1 MKRTLK
7 TGLAVLLVLFLAG
20 AVLVGCQ
27 KKAASSASTTGKTIT
42 MAFMP
47 GIADPFYFT
56 MERGI
61 KAKAEEL
68 GVKVVVGEYPST
80 WGPEAQLP
88 NLDALMAQGGID
100 MLLIAPTS
108 VDALVAPLK
117 KLSDKGIPVI
127 TVDTYLGDGD
137 YSKPSNYNFPLS
149 YIGTDNKLG
158 GKQVAEHLAK
168 MVGEKGKVYVVNT
181 NPDTSSVV
189 DRGNGFKEGIAEFP
203 NMQLV
208 GMDYCMD
215 VQQKA
220 QEQTLAA
227 LQKNPDIV
235 AIFGVNVF
243 SAQGSAQAVVS
254 AGLAGTVKIASW
266 DATETLIQQL
276 KDGKIDL
283 VLAQKPA
290 EIGSLA
296 VDWGYKYLT
305 AKTTV
310 PKKIVPG
317 FEFFTR
323 DNVNDSNMQ
332 QFIYKK

>member
-1 MKRTLK
+1 MKKSVKILLTALLIATVAVPLFA
-7 TGLAVLLVLFLAG
+7 TGA
-20 AVLVGCQ
+20 
-27 KKAASSASTTGKTIT
+27 KESAAPSGKSYTI
-42 MAFMP
+42 AFMP
-47 GIADPFYFT
+47 GISDPFYYT

-61 KAKAEEL
+61 KEKAQEL
-68 GVKVVVGEYPST
+68 GVKVVVGDFPTT

-88 NLDALMAQGGID
+88 NLQALMAQGGID

-108 VDALVAPLK
+108 TTALVAPLK
-117 KLSDKGIPVI
+117 AIADKGIPVI

-137 YSKPSNYNFPLS
+137 YSKTSDYDFPLS

-168 MVGEKGKVYVVNT
+168 LVGEKGKVYVVNT

-189 DRGNGFKEGIAEFP
+189 DRGNGFKEGIAQFP
-203 NMQLV
+203 NIQLV
-208 GMDYCMD
+208 GMDWCMD

-220 QEQTLAA
+220 MEQTTAA

-235 AIFGVNVF
+235 GIFGVNVF
-243 SAQGSAQAVVS
+243 SAQGAAQAVKS
-254 AGLAGTVKIASW
+254 AGLSGAVKVATW
-266 DATETLIQQL
+266 DATATLIQAL
-276 KDGKIDL
+276 KAGDVDL

-296 VDWGYKYLT
+296 VEASYKYLT
-305 AKTTV
+305 EKVAP

-323 DNVNDSNMQ
+323 DNVNDPNMQ
-332 QFIYKK
+332 QFVYTK

>member
-1 MKRTLK
+1 MKKALLVV
-7 TGLAVLLVLFLAG
+7 LAVALVAILAAPVFAG
-20 AVLVGCQ
+20 GGGEKTA
-27 KKAASSASTTGKTIT
+27 KKEVT

-56 MERGI
+56 MERGV
-61 KAKAEEL
+61 KAKAAEL
-68 GVKVVVGEYPST
+68 GVNILVGEYPTT
-80 WGPEAQLP
+80 WGPEAQVP
-88 NLDALMAQGGID
+88 NLEALMARGGID

-117 KLSDKGIPVI
+117 KIYDQGIEVI

-137 YSKPSNYNFPLS
+137 YSKPSNYSFPLS

-158 GKQVAEHLAK
+158 GKRIAEELAN
-168 MVGEKGKVYVVNT
+168 MLGEKGKVYVNNT

-208 GMDYCMD
+208 GMDWCMD
-215 VQQKA
+215 SEPKA

-227 LQKNPDIV
+227 LQKDPDIV
-235 AIFGVNVF
+235 GIFGVNVF
-243 SAQGSAQAVVS
+243 SAQGSAQAVVN
-254 AGLAGTVKIASW
+254 AGLTGAVKICSW
-266 DATETLIQQL
+266 DATETLIQML
-276 KDGKIDL
+276 REGKIDL

-296 VDWGYKYLT
+296 VDWGYRHLT
-305 AKTTV
+305 EGV
-310 PKKIVPG
+310 EIPKKVIPG

-323 DNVNDSNMQ
+323 DNVNDPDMK
-332 QFIYKK
+332 QFIYSK

>member
-1 MKRTLK
+1 MKKSLKIVLALTL
-7 TGLAVLLVLFLAG
+7 LLVLSLPLFAG
-20 AVLVGCQ
+20 GQKEPAAEQAV
-27 KKAASSASTTGKTIT
+27 TI
-42 MAFMP
+42 AFMP

-61 KAKAEEL
+61 KQKAEEL
-68 GVKVVVGEYPST
+68 GVKLFVGEYPTT
-80 WGPEAQLP
+80 WGPEAQVP
-88 NLDALMAQGGID
+88 NLEALMARGGID

-108 VDALVAPLK
+108 VDALIAPLK
-117 KLSDKGIPVI
+117 KIYDQGVEII

-137 YSKPSNYNFPLS
+137 YSKSSNYSFPLS
-149 YIGTDNKLG
+149 YIGTDNFLG
-158 GKQVAEHLAK
+158 GKKIAEQLAK
-168 MVGEKGKVYVVNT
+168 MIGEKGKVYVNNT

-208 GMDYCMD
+208 GMDWCMD
-215 VQQKA
+215 SEPKA

-235 AIFGVNVF
+235 GIFGVNVF
-243 SAQGSAQAVVS
+243 SAQGSAQAVVN
-254 AGLAGTVKIASW
+254 AGLTGAVRICSW
-266 DATETLIQQL
+266 DATETLIQML
-276 KDGKIDL
+276 KEGKIDL

-296 VDWGYKYLT
+296 VEWGYKYLT
-305 AKTTV
+305 AGTQI
-310 PKKIVPG
+310 PKKIIPG

-323 DNVNDSNMQ
+323 DNVNDPEMQ

>member
-1 MKRTLK
+1 MKKALLLM
-7 TGLAVLLVLFLAG
+7 LAVALAALLAAPVFAG
-20 AVLVGCQ
+20 GGGEKPVEKEV
-27 KKAASSASTTGKTIT
+27 T

-56 MERGI
+56 MERGV
-61 KAKAEEL
+61 KAKAAEL
-68 GVKVVVGEYPST
+68 GVKILVGEYPTS
-80 WGPEAQLP
+80 WGPEAQVP
-88 NLDALMAQGGID
+88 NLEALMARGGIA

-117 KLSDKGIPVI
+117 KIYDQGIEVI

-137 YSKPSNYNFPLS
+137 YSKPSNYSFPLS

-158 GKQVAEHLAK
+158 GKRIAEQLAK
-168 MVGEKGKVYVVNT
+168 MLGEKGKVYVNNT

-208 GMDYCMD
+208 GMDWCMD
-215 VQQKA
+215 SEPKA

-227 LQKNPDIV
+227 LQKEPGIV
-235 AIFGVNVF
+235 GIFGVNVF
-243 SAQGSAQAVVS
+243 SAQGSAQAVVN
-254 AGLAGTVKIASW
+254 AGLTGAVKICSW
-266 DATETLIQQL
+266 DATETLIQML
-276 KDGKIDL
+276 RDGKIDL

-296 VDWGYKYLT
+296 VEWGYKYLT
-305 AKTTV
+305 EGAEI
-310 PKKIVPG
+310 PKKVIPG

-323 DNVNDSNMQ
+323 DNVNDPEMK
-332 QFIYKK
+332 QFIYSK

>member
-1 MKRTLK
+1 MKRTAKIL
-7 TGLAVLLVLFLAG
+7 LAALLVVLVAG
-20 AVLVGCQ
+20 ASFASGQ
-27 KKAASSASTTGKTIT
+27 KEAPPASTAKKTIT

-61 KAKAEEL
+61 KAKAQEL

-108 VDALVAPLK
+108 VDALIAPLK
-117 KLSDKGIPVI
+117 KISDRGIPVI

-137 YSKPSNYNFPLS
+137 YSKASNYSFPLS

-158 GKQVAEHLAK
+158 GKQIAEHLAK
-168 MVGEKGKVYVVNT
+168 MVGEKGNVYVVNT

-227 LQKNPDIV
+227 LQKNPDLV

-254 AGLAGTVKIASW
+254 SGLAGTVKIASW
-266 DATETLIQQL
+266 DATETLIQML

-305 AKTTV
+305 AKTQV

-323 DNVNDSNMQ
+323 DNVNDPNMQ
-332 QFIYKK
+332 QFIYTK